1 MKPVVTFT
9 LMARPRRRTQ
19 FLLSAVVFGG
29 GLAGSVLASALS
41 GKGHPYA
48 GIAVACTL
56 FSAAMLVVFA
66 GSFMKVQVADD
77 GVTLAKWRA
86 SRFVPWPELRAIDP
100 AHNAVVLSLHSGDRL
115 ALPFETRT
123 RTAREARDAFVTQLR
138 EALASNLADPDD
150 E

>member
-1 MKPVVTFT
+1 VSQIVTFT

-19 FLLSAVVFGG
+19 FLLSAVTFGG
-29 GLAGSVLASALS
+29 GLGGSVLASVLS
-41 GKGHPYA
+41 TKGHPYA
-48 GIAVACTL
+48 GIALACAL

-86 SRFVPWPELRAIDP
+86 TRFVPWPELRAIDP
-100 AHNAVVLSLHSGDRL
+100 AINAVVLSLRSGDRL

-123 RTAREARDAFVTQLR
+123 RSAREARDAFVTKLR
-138 EALASNLADPDD
+138 EALASHTSDPDD